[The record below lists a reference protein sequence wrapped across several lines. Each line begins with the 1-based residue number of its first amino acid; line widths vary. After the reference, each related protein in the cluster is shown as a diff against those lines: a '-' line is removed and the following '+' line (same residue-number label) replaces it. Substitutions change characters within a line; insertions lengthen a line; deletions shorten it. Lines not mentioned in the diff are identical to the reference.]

1 MAQIRDLTG
10 VKLVSCYSIIRDWR
24 KKGFVISNGKL
35 GVSHRT
41 KVTVELEQQ
50 LINTKTLTEMAPH
63 SL

>member
-1 MAQIRDLTG
+1 
-10 VKLVSCYSIIRDWR
+10 VSCYSIIRDWR